1 MNEFKVGD
9 KIAALASLDKAKV
22 VKGIVYT
29 VEKVETVHDKYLNA
43 FSFQVIYVKGITD
56 DLLPDSF
63 NLATCD
69 EIERSRLRLKHL
81 ITVSG
86 KDYESINP
94 YIEAYK
100 EEIDYGW
107 ANYNRRLC
115 EEIMGE
121 PKGNGKG
128 QNHLPTNRR

>member
-56 DLLPDSF
+56 DLLLVMCYS
-63 NLATCD
+63 A
-69 EIERSRLRLKHL
+69 SGASAYMRLGALHPL
-81 ITVSG
+81 SAPAN
-86 KDYESINP
+86 S
-94 YIEAYK
+94 EA
-100 EEIDYGW
+100 
-107 ANYNRRLC
+107 R
-115 EEIMGE
+115 
-121 PKGNGKG
+121 
-128 QNHLPTNRR
+128 